1 MATAMGQEEI
11 IALMRE
17 TLGDNFTQLR
27 VRRVVIEED
36 LAGESTSVT
45 CEVTDEATQD
55 SFVIASKGVGVIDA
69 FFHGVVNRFANEYPS
84 LNTIRFTSFSVGAK
98 LDTKKEDSGTDSL
111 AEVILEITNSEGK
124 TFHFRNALRSVTA
137 SSILTTLRAMEY
149 FINSERAYVTMYHA
163 YTDAVERRRP
173 ELAQKYTNNMAI
185 FVQNTSY
192 SQVIEKIQK
201 ESPL

>member
-1 MATAMGQEEI
+1 MGQEET

-17 TLGDNFTQLR
+17 MLGDNYTQLT

-36 LAGESTSVT
+36 LTNESTSVT
-45 CEVTDEATQD
+45 CEVTEERTQN
-55 SFVIASKGVGVIDA
+55 SFVIASKGVGVVDA
-69 FFHGVVNRFANEYPS
+69 FFHGVATRFANEYPS
-84 LNTIRFTSFSVGAK
+84 LKTIRFTSFSMGAK
-98 LDTKKEDSGTDSL
+98 LDTKKESSGTDSL
-111 AEVILEITNSEGK
+111 AEVTLEISNSEGK
-124 TFHFRNALRSVTA
+124 KFHFHNSHRSITA

-163 YTDAVERRRP
+163 YKDAVERRRP
-173 ELAQKYTNNMAI
+173 ELAQKYTDSMAI
-185 FVQNTSY
+185 LVQNTSY